1 MNVLGVELELDFFDA
16 DQIEVYEKE
25 NERVVERIKEP
36 SQYEGKSTADSFRI
50 QCGIID
56 DFFDAVFGSGTSDKL
71 FHGKS
76 NLKDHMEA
84 FGIVSESAKDS
95 RKDLD
100 AVMNKYGSNRAER
113 RQHNKQQGK
122 KNFQNFQKPGRV
134 SIGKGG
140 NR

>member
-1 MNVLGVELELDFFDA
+1 MNVLGVELKLDFFDA
-16 DQIEVYEKE
+16 DQIEVYEEE

-50 QCGIID
+50 QCSIIN
-56 DFFDAVFGSGTSDKL
+56 DFFDAVFGAGTSEKL
-71 FHGKS
+71 FHGKN

-84 FGIVSESAKDS
+84 FGIVAESAKDS

-113 RQHNKQQGK
+113 RLHNKQQGK
-122 KNFQNFQKPGRV
+122 KNFQNFQKPNKVPIR
-134 SIGKGG
+134 KGG
-140 NR
+140 NK